1 MDYLTGRE
9 RKAKVRKLKP
19 DTGLYGELMLLCR
32 RSLVTRSDSD
42 RDDNKIKHGTKEH
55 IYDTAHDD
63 NKIKYGTKGHIYD
76 TALELSSKYFRISIQ
91 RRCYWSSICCS
102 KFTWLAGSLP
112 IRSTD
117 SREICFGNAGR
128 QPIWLLEPLEYRTGA
143 VAISVTRSKKKIH
156 SKLHKRSKPTRG
168 HYMKCLRYM
177 HLYKLV
183 IRPWYV

>member
-91 RRCYWSSICCS
+91 RRCY
-102 KFTWLAGSLP
+102 
-112 IRSTD
+112 
-117 SREICFGNAGR
+117 
-128 QPIWLLEPLEYRTGA
+128 
-143 VAISVTRSKKKIH
+143 
-156 SKLHKRSKPTRG
+156 
-168 HYMKCLRYM
+168 
-177 HLYKLV
+177 
-183 IRPWYV
+183 